1 MAQRFLRKMLIINPL
16 IAFKRLF
23 QILGA
28 IEARRRQH
36 LANPLVSFDRASGQ
50 ESVLSHT
57 FVCGLL

>member
-1 MAQRFLRKMLIINPL
+1 LRNRLIINPF

-36 LANPLVSFDRASGQ
+36 LADTPVSFAANI
-50 ESVLSHT
+50 
-57 FVCGLL
+57 